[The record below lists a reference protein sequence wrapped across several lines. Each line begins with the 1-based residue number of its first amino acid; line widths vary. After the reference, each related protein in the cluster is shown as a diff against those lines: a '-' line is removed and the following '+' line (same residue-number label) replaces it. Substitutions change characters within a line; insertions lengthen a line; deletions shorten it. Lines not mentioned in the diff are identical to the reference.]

1 METVLT
7 NARVVTANEE
17 FDGTVVLKDGI
28 IGSVERGQSQV
39 SGAEDLNGN
48 YLIPGL
54 VDLHTDALEKQMM
67 PRPNVSWNPIAAT
80 IAHDALTTT
89 SAITTVFESLAAGA
103 SVAHPER
110 NETLKPMIDGLHET
124 QNKGLLRG
132 EHHVHLRCEITNPMV
147 MDLFRDVI
155 DHPSI
160 RFMSVN
166 DHAPGHRQY
175 PDMDYYRNK
184 HMKNYGFNDKEM
196 DTFVAEVQEQ
206 SKEFGPKRRAE
217 LVEAAHLRG
226 IPAAS
231 HDDRTAEEVEL
242 AASEGM
248 VVAEFPITFEAADLA
263 RKRGLKVL
271 AGGPNLCRGGSHHPG
286 NLLTGDIAKRRSL
299 DILVSDYVPISL
311 VQGLFKLV
319 SAEFGFSM
327 PEAIAIGSRN
337 PAIAAGL
344 SDRGEIAS
352 GKRADLVQVQ
362 NVDGIPAV
370 RRVWAKGE
378 RVA

>member
-7 NARVVTANEE
+7 NARVILADDE
-17 FDGTVVLKDGI
+17 FDGTVILNDDVID
-28 IGSVERGQSQV
+28 SVGQGKSRTA
-39 SGAEDLNGN
+39 GAEDLQGD

-110 NETLKPMIDGLHET
+110 NETLKPMIEGLQKT
-124 QNKGLLRG
+124 QQSGLLRG
-132 EHHVHLRCEITNPMV
+132 EHLVHLRCEVTNPMV
-147 MDLFRDVI
+147 MELFHEVI
-155 DHPSI
+155 DHPLI

-175 PDMDYYRNK
+175 PDMDYYRKK
-184 HMKNYGFNDKEM
+184 HMKNYGLDEKEM
-196 DTFVAEVQEQ
+196 DAFVEVILGQ
-206 SKEFGPKRRAE
+206 SQKFGAHRRTE
-217 LVEAAHLRG
+217 LVEASHARN
-226 IPAAS
+226 IPTAS
-231 HDDRTAEEVEL
+231 HDDRTVEEVEQ
-242 AASEGM
+242 AVEDGM
-248 VVAEFPITFEAADLA
+248 VVAEFPITFDAAELA

-286 NLLTGDIAKRRSL
+286 NLLTGDIAKRGFL

-311 VQGLFKLV
+311 VQGLFMMTN
-319 SAEFGFSM
+319 AEFGFSV
-327 PEAIAIGSRN
+327 PDAIRIGSKN
-337 PAIAAGL
+337 PAAAAGL
-344 SDRGEIAS
+344 TDRGEIAP
-352 GKRADLVQVQ
+352 GKRADLAQVKL
-362 NVDGIPAV
+362 VDGIPVV
-370 RRVWAKGE
+370 RRVWVRGE